1 MHVLVCDD
9 DNATRF
15 AVKRMLT
22 QHLPCTIS
30 ECADGVQ
37 ALDDRVNGMLQ
48 GLGDLAAEV
57 EVVKQLPT
65 GCAQDQGQTATE
77 DILTSNPE
85 VTAIYAACG
94 PPAVGAVTAITN
106 AGIAPEG

>member
-22 QHLPCTIS
+22 QHLPCTVS

-37 ALDDRVNGMLQ
+37 ALQMIGRERFAFILLDVEMPAMSGI
-48 GLGDLAAEV
+48 EV
-57 EVVKQLPT
+57 LEL
-65 GCAQDQGQTATE
+65 
-77 DILTSNPE
+77 LR
-85 VTAIYAACG
+85 
-94 PPAVGAVTAITN
+94 
-106 AGIAPEG
+106 